1 MSQGSPILIPN
12 TPYWLRPMMVSDLS
26 GVREVDRLSFPTP
39 ARSGLFEH
47 ELVQNDIAHYQ
58 VLGVAGDGRSHPII
72 GFSGYWLIA
81 DEIHISTIAVHPQ
94 WRGQGLG
101 ELLLL
106 DLLLQAYN
114 HPANMVTL
122 EVRQS
127 NHVAQALYRKY
138 QFEEVGTRP
147 RYYRDTGEDALLMTM
162 PSLNARYHQFLEQ
175 QQQTLYQRL
184 KSEA

>member
-1 MSQGSPILIPN
+1 MPHPMLSIPK
-12 TPYWLRPMMVSDLS
+12 TPYWLRPMELTDLS
-26 GVREVDRLSFPTP
+26 AVQAIDRLSFPTP
-39 ARSGLFEH
+39 ARAGLFEH
-47 ELVQNDIAHYQ
+47 ELAQNDIAHYQ
-58 VLGVAGDGRSHPII
+58 VLGVEGNGRSPQII

-81 DEIHISTIAVHPQ
+81 DEIHISTIATHPE
-94 WRGQGLG
+94 WRGRGLG

-106 DLLLQAYN
+106 NLLFQAYD

-127 NHVAQALYRKY
+127 NRVAQALYRKY

-162 PSLNARYHQFLEQ
+162 PALNAHYYQFLEERQ
-175 QQQTLYQRL
+175 KALYQRL
-184 KSEA
+184 QSEV

>member
-1 MSQGSPILIPN
+1 
-12 TPYWLRPMMVSDLS
+12 
-26 GVREVDRLSFPTP
+26 
-39 ARSGLFEH
+39 LFEH
-47 ELVQNDIAHYQ
+47 ELAQNDIAHYQ
-58 VLGVAGDGRSHPII
+58 VLGVEGDGRSPQII

-81 DEIHISTIAVHPQ
+81 DEIHISTIATHPE
-94 WRGQGLG
+94 WRGRGLG

-106 DLLLQAYN
+106 NLLFQVYD

-127 NHVAQALYRKY
+127 NRVAQALYRKY

-162 PSLNARYHQFLEQ
+162 PALNAHYYQFLEEQ
-175 QQQTLYQRL
+175 QKALYQRL
-184 KSEA
+184 QSEV